1 MSTLKLQ
8 LLLGAVEKITA
19 PLKAISGQSKVTA
32 NDLKNTK
39 QRIKEL
45 ETQTA
50 QVDGYRTLGKQ
61 IGITRSQLSQAQN
74 AAQQLGKK
82 LSEAQN
88 PTKAMVREFERA
100 KLVVRDLTAKEREM
114 VAKHGQVKRAMNEAG
129 ISTKQL
135 SSYQRTLKADLASA
149 TAQYEKQR
157 ASITKLADTQKRL
170 DSAKAAY
177 NQTKDLQGKLA
188 GNGAGML
195 ATGTA
200 MGLPVLGVVKEYSSF
215 EDAMKGVAKQ
225 VDGARNDAGKL
236 TAVYYDM
243 ALEIKNIS
251 EQIPQINGAID
262 IAKLVEGGARMGVKG
277 KDDLLVFAKTAAK
290 AATAFE
296 LPADQLAED
305 MGKIANLY
313 KIPIKNIESLGDAIN
328 YLDDNAQSKGADI
341 INVMQRLGGV
351 ADKLNFKQ
359 AAALGSTFL
368 SLGSAPEIAASASNA
383 MVRELSIATMQS
395 GRFKSGL
402 AAIGMKDTDIEKRMS
417 TDSMGT
423 IIAVLKKIKQ
433 LKPEEQL
440 RVTTQLFG
448 KEFGDDAAK
457 LSNNLD
463 ELERQLKLVESKGA
477 KGSMQRESDSDKDSL
492 SSQWLLFMAG
502 MKNIKAS
509 LGETLRGPIMEIINM
524 TKGLAKSIRS
534 WVEAN
539 PELAG
544 TLLKVA
550 AVSAAV
556 VGVMGALSLSLA
568 AILGPMAIMK
578 LAMSVLGIKASLLG
592 LAFGKLAGAIKF
604 MGSALVW
611 VARALMTNP
620 IIAAAALLAGAVYLI
635 YKNWDTLVPWFKSVW
650 EQCKGPALAFWN
662 VLKEVFSWT
671 PIGLL
676 TSHWG
681 TIWNF
686 FDTLPEGAMNKGRA
700 IVSGLI
706 DGITA
711 KWRDLMDAVKNL
723 TKYLPD
729 WVTGGG
735 VTVSQENISGPNY
748 LTGNGGGGLAM
759 AGGGYMPKMYTPKPL
774 AQKAVNN
781 SVSVSAP
788 IYIQQQPGQSATSV
802 AQEVSRQLDDRERR
816 ARAASRASLGDTH

>member
-45 ETQTA
+45 ENQTA

-82 LSEAQN
+82 LSETQN

-170 DSAKAAY
+170 NQVKANY
-177 NQTKDLQGKLA
+177 RHTQELRGQIA
-188 GNGAGML
+188 GHGAAAL

-200 MGLPVLGVVKEYSSF
+200 AGMTTLKPVIEFSKAETAVTDLRVSMMGAKGLRKEFQQISDLATRLGNRLPGTSADFQNMMSTLIQQGMTEKAILGGLGEATAYLGV
-215 EDAMKGVAKQ
+215 
-225 VDGARNDAGKL
+225 
-236 TAVYYDM
+236 
-243 ALEIKNIS
+243 
-251 EQIPQINGAID
+251 
-262 IAKLVEGGARMGVKG
+262 
-277 KDDLLVFAKTAAK
+277 
-290 AATAFE
+290 
-296 LPADQLAED
+296 QLKKPYNE
-305 MGKIANLY
+305 
-313 KIPIKNIESLGDAIN
+313 
-328 YLDDNAQSKGADI
+328 
-341 INVMQRLGGV
+341 
-351 ADKLNFKQ
+351 
-359 AAALGSTFL
+359 AALF
-368 SLGSAPEIAASASNA
+368 
-383 MVRELSIATMQS
+383 
-395 GRFKSGL
+395 
-402 AAIGMKDTDIEKRMS
+402 
-417 TDSMGT
+417 
-423 IIAVLKKIKQ
+423 
-433 LKPEEQL
+433 
-440 RVTTQLFG
+440 
-448 KEFGDDAAK
+448 AAK
-457 LSNNLD
+457 LQDATGTAEKDMMGLMDTIQRSYYLGVDDSNMLGAFSALTPALSILRKAGLDAANTLAPLIIMADQAALSGESAGNAYRKIFQMSMNTNKIQKATKGTGLSLNFTDGKGEFGGLEQMYAQLAKLKNLST
-463 ELERQLKLVESKGA
+463 EKRLQVLKDIYGDDKETLQALDIMIKKGIS
-477 KGSMQRESDSDKDSL
+477 GYRETQKK
-492 SSQWLLFMAG
+492 MADQ
-502 MKNIKAS
+502 AS
-509 LGETLRGPIMEIINM
+509 LQERVNAQLGTMGNLWDAATGTFTNALVNFGESVSPEVKAVIEWIGNLSER
-524 TKGLAKSIRS
+524 LANWSKQ
-534 WVEAN
+534 N
-539 PELAG
+539 PELSR
-544 TLLKVA
+544 TIMRVA
-550 AVSAAV
+550 ALVSV
-556 VGVMGALSLSLA
+556 VTIAFGALSLTIA

-578 LAMSVLGIKASLLG
+578 LSMSVLGIKASLLG
-592 LAFGKLAGAIKF
+592 LTFGKLAGAIQF
-604 MGSALVW
+604 VGSAIVW
-611 VARALMTNP
+611 AARALMTNP

-650 EQCKGPALAFWN
+650 DQCKGPVLAFWN
-662 VLKEVFSWT
+662 VLKEVSSWT

-681 TIWNF
+681 AIWSF

-711 KWRDLMDAVKNL
+711 KWRDLMDAVKSL

-735 VTVSQENISGPNY
+735 VTISQENISGPNY
-748 LTGNGGGGLAM
+748 LTGNGGSGLAM
-759 AGGGYMPKMYTPKPL
+759 AGSGYMPKMYTPKPL

>member
-8 LLLGAVEKITA
+8 LLLGAVDKITA
-19 PLKAISGQSKVTA
+19 PLKAITGQSRVTA
-32 NDLKNTK
+32 KDL
-39 QRIKEL
+39 
-45 ETQTA
+45 
-50 QVDGYRTLGKQ
+50 
-61 IGITRSQLSQAQN
+61 
-74 AAQQLGKK
+74 AA
-82 LSEAQN
+82 A
-88 PTKAMVREFERA
+88 KA
-100 KLVVRDLTAKEREM
+100 KVRDLEQQSAKIEGFKQLGAQIG
-114 VAKHGQVKRAMNEAG
+114 VNNAKLQEAKAKFEEVKRTIAATANPTRMMVNEFNKAEKAVQGLSAKQTEMNTRYEGMKRSLQSATMG
-129 ISTKQL
+129 TK
-135 SSYQRTLKADLASA
+135 DLAKTQELLKNA
-149 TAQYEKQR
+149 TAAANEKLKQQR
-157 ASITKLADTQKRL
+157 SDLDRVAEQQKRL
-170 DSAKAAY
+170 NLAKAAY

-556 VGVMGALSLSLA
+556 VGVMGALSLSIA
-568 AILGPMAIMK
+568 AILGPMAILK
-578 LAMSVLGIKASLLG
+578 LSMSVLGIKASLLG
-592 LAFGKLAGAIKF
+592 LTFGKLAGAIQF
-604 MGSALVW
+604 VGSAIVW
-611 VARALMTNP
+611 AARALMTNP

-650 EQCKGPALAFWN
+650 DRCKGPVLAFWN

-681 TIWNF
+681 AIWSF

-711 KWRDLMDAVKNL
+711 KWRDLMDAVKSL

-735 VTVSQENISGPNY
+735 VTISQENVSGPNY

-759 AGGGYMPKMYTPKPL
+759 AGVGYMPKMYTPKPL
-774 AQKAVNN
+774 AQKAVNS